1 MNSYNKTVW
10 INGQAP
16 ALSAENLNNIE
27 NGLEA
32 VTNEVI
38 NSVQNVQLS
47 GSTQYP
53 NVNSAIENNVSY
65 RVFAQGGGSPRGWL
79 WFCGSKNYVDVEV
92 SQIRMDREGKL
103 YRRVG
108 TANGGTVTWGS
119 AWEAFEPGGGASN
132 AVLEITEETFPA
144 SAQWYAG
151 EIPDDFSGNGY
162 ILVLWKEELYYLSE
176 ITEYEQDP
184 GVLHYYWNRLA
195 YSFDLDGITQL
206 ISRKADASSV
216 PTKTSDLTND
226 SGFLT
231 QHQDISGKENTSNKV
246 TSISASA
253 SNTQYPSAL
262 AVKNYVDSVLGD
274 IETRLSEV

>member
-1 MNSYNKTVW
+1 MNSYNKTEW
-10 INGQAP
+10 KNGQAP
-16 ALSAENLNNIE
+16 ALSAENLNKIE
-27 NGLEA
+27 DGLEA

-38 NSVQNVQLS
+38 KSVQNVQLS
-47 GSTQYP
+47 GSDPYQ
-53 NVNSAIENNVSY
+53 NVNSAIENNVVY
-65 RVFAQGGGSPRGWL
+65 RVFYSGNSSPLGWL
-79 WFCGSKNYVDVEV
+79 WFCGSKNYVDVGV
-92 SQIRMDREGKL
+92 AQFRIDMNGKI
-103 YRRVG
+103 YRRAG
-108 TANGGTVTWGS
+108 TANGGTVTWTS
-119 AWEAFEPGGGASN
+119 TWDAFEPGGGASN

-144 SAQWYAG
+144 SAQWAAG

-162 ILVLWKEELYYLSE
+162 ILALWKEELYYLSG

-195 YSFDLDGITQL
+195 NSFELD
-206 ISRKADASSV
+206 D
-216 PTKTSDLTND
+216 
-226 SGFLT
+226 
-231 QHQDISGKENTSNKV
+231 KENTSNKV